1 MDLLSGYPFWAVKN
15 GLMGAFPR
23 LTESH
28 DVNVLVIGGGIT
40 GALFATHLAR
50 AGFSTCVVEKRDI
63 AWGSTSAS
71 TAMLQ
76 YEIDAELAAL
86 AKTYGFEA
94 ASGAYIACV
103 DAVRAVLRLA
113 RSCRGV
119 EAFPMKSLYYASR
132 FWHAARF
139 ANEHTLRREA
149 GIRVALL
156 DRAEVAERFGLDA
169 GAALLSETAAVVDP
183 YQLTHALL
191 ARLRR
196 AKHGVFDKTTMVRIE
211 PGARDV
217 RVRFDTGAVVRCRH
231 VVLACGY
238 ETQAYAKG
246 SVARNR
252 SSYAYVTEP
261 QARPL
266 GPLETTMVWESARPY
281 LYLRRTADR
290 RLVVGGEDDAID
302 VAARRDARV
311 IAKARKLR
319 ARAEVLFPDLDW
331 APAFAW
337 AGTFAE
343 TSDGL
348 PYFATQAELGP
359 RVHFA
364 MAYGGNGITYSHIGA
379 EMLVAKLR
387 GKRHAL
393 AGLFGFDRAA

>member
-1 MDLLSGYPFWAVKN
+1 MDLLSGYPFWAVTN
-15 GLMGAFPR
+15 GLMCAYPR
-23 LTESH
+23 LTESR

-50 AGFSTCVVEKRDI
+50 AGFSTCVVEKRDV

-76 YEIDAELAAL
+76 YEIDTELREL
-86 AKTYGFEA
+86 AKTYGIAA
-94 ASGAYIACV
+94 ASMAYVACA

-113 RSCRGV
+113 KSCRGV
-119 EAFPMKSLYYASR
+119 DAFPMASLYYASR
-132 FWHAARF
+132 FWHAPRF
-139 ANEHTLRREA
+139 AKEYALRRDA

-156 DRAEVAERFGLDA
+156 DRATLRERFGIDA
-169 GAALLSETAAVVDP
+169 GAALLSQTAAAIDP
-183 YQLTHALL
+183 YQLTHALF

-217 RVRFDTGAVVRCRH
+217 RVHFDTGATVRCKH

-238 ETQAYAKG
+238 ETQAFATG
-246 SVARNR
+246 RVARNR

-261 QARPL
+261 QERPL

-290 RLVVGGEDDAID
+290 RMVVGGEDDAID

-311 IAKARKLR
+311 SAKARKLR
-319 ARAEVLFPDLDW
+319 ARAEALFPELDW

-343 TSDGL
+343 TADGL
-348 PYFATQAELGP
+348 PYFGTEAALGP

-364 MAYGGNGITYSHIGA
+364 MAYGGNGITYSQIGA
-379 EMLVAKLR
+379 EMLVAKLG

-393 AGLFGFDRAA
+393 AGLFGFERSA

>member
-15 GLMGAFPR
+15 GLIGAFPPLR
-23 LTESH
+23 ESRE
-28 DVNVLVIGGGIT
+28 VSVLVIGGGIT

-50 AGFSTCVVEKRDI
+50 AGFSTAVVEKRDI

-76 YEIDAELAAL
+76 YEIDTELAVL
-86 AKTYGFEA
+86 AEQYGVEA
-94 ASGAYIACV
+94 ASAAYVACA

-113 RSCRGV
+113 RSFRGV
-119 EAFPMKSLYYASR
+119 EAFPMKSLYFASR
-132 FWHAARF
+132 FWHGPRF
-139 ANEHTLRREA
+139 ANECAMRRDA
-149 GIRVALL
+149 GIRVSLL
-156 DRAEVAERFGLDA
+156 DRRAITERFGIDS
-169 GAALLSETAAVVDP
+169 GAALLSETAAAVDP

-196 AKHGVFDKTTMVRIE
+196 AKHGVFDKTEMTRIE
-211 PGARDV
+211 PGPRGV
-217 RVRFDTGAVVRCRH
+217 RVHFDTGAVIRCKH

-238 ETQAYAKG
+238 ETQAFAEG
-246 SVARNR
+246 RVARNR

-261 QARPL
+261 QERPL

-281 LYLRRTADR
+281 VYLRRTADR
-290 RLVVGGEDDAID
+290 RLVVGGEDDAVDI
-302 VAARRDARV
+302 VARRDARV
-311 IAKARKLR
+311 VAKARTLR
-319 ARAEVLFPDLDW
+319 SRAEALFPDLDW

-343 TSDGL
+343 TEDGL
-348 PYFATQAELGP
+348 PYFGTQQALGP

-379 EMLVAKLR
+379 EMLVAKLTGR
-387 GKRHAL
+387 KHAL
-393 AGLFGFDRAA
+393 SGLFGFERTT